1 MSYSARFTALLGT
14 SLLSVGLAQ
23 AAPVE
28 IEVWHTLNAHNASE
42 FEQLA
47 KQFNGEQSEVKVILK
62 GFASQT
68 ALRSPESR
76 ALAAKRKPDLV
87 QIEDDRSPEATAQ
100 NKDIMPLY
108 DLLKQYP
115 ISDQGWV
122 LGQTTGFVRDSK
134 NRLLAFPFMAEI
146 PVLFYNLDAYKK
158 AGLKTSPMATTWT
171 DLQADLIALRD
182 KGDYDCPYATSQQV
196 TVHFENLA
204 PINNSLYAI
213 PNNGLDG
220 AKGVTLNFD
229 SVYMRHMAI
238 MASWKRTQLF
248 TTYSNGNEPD
258 ALFAQGKCA
267 VLTSGSGSLGQFQA
281 TKGLKVGVAPLPF
294 HPLATTKPGAP
305 FVSGSALWVIA
316 GNPKEQN
323 KGTAQFLAFLSKP
336 VLAAQWHQRT
346 GFLPLTDAAF
356 RAADVAFYDNVVGAR
371 DVVQNMKRTPEKNQR
386 GFRLQH
392 YDRIEQILI
401 HEFNDTLDG
410 KTPAILAMNI
420 AMDESKPIIQQGEAP
435 AKAAGPARKK

>member
-14 SLLSVGLAQ
+14 SLLSVSLAQ

-42 FEQLA
+42 FEKLA
-47 KQFNGEQSEVKVILK
+47 KQFNGEQGDVKVILR
-62 GFASQT
+62 GFSSQA
-68 ALRSPESR
+68 ALRSPEVR
-76 ALAAKRKPDLV
+76 AEAAKRKPSLV
-87 QIEDDRSPEATAQ
+87 QIEDDRAPETTAQ
-100 NKDIMPLY
+100 NKNILPLY
-108 DLLKQYP
+108 ELLKQYP
-115 ISDQGWV
+115 ISDQSWF
-122 LGQTTGFVRDSK
+122 LPQTTGFVRDSK

-146 PVLFYNLDAYKK
+146 PVMFYNLDAYKK
-158 AGLKTSPMATTWT
+158 SGLKTSPMPTTWT

-182 KGDYDCPYATSQQV
+182 KGDFDCPYATSQQV
-196 TVHFENLA
+196 TVHLENLA

-267 VLTSGSGSLGQFQA
+267 VLTSGSGALGQFQA
-281 TKGLKVGVAPLPF
+281 TKGLKVGISSLPF
-294 HPLATTKPGAP
+294 HPNATAKPGAP
-305 FVSGSALWVIA
+305 FVSGSALWAIA
-316 GNPKEQN
+316 GNPAEQN
-323 KGTAQFLAFLSKP
+323 KATAAFLAFLSKP

-371 DVVQNMKRTPEKNQR
+371 EVVQNMKRTPEKNQR
-386 GFRLQH
+386 GFRMQH
-392 YDRIEQILI
+392 YDQVEQILVR
-401 HEFNDTLDG
+401 EFDATLSG
-410 KTPAILAMNI
+410 ATPAIAAMNI
-420 AMDESKPIIQQGEAP
+420 AMESTKPIIQHGEAP
-435 AKAAGPARKK
+435 AKGAAPARKK